1 MPPGFTLGA
10 TFKFHQDAARMVDD
24 AKYEAITLDQIKVVA
39 AKYLKPETAVIV
51 TVKPGK

>member
-1 MPPGFTLGA
+1 L
-10 TFKFHQDAARMVDD
+10 DD
-24 AKYEAITLDQIKVVA
+24 AKYEATTLEQIKAVA

>member
-1 MPPGFTLGA
+1 LTTPNEVVTL
-10 TFKFHQDAARMVDD
+10 
-24 AKYEAITLDQIKVVA
+24 EQIKVVA